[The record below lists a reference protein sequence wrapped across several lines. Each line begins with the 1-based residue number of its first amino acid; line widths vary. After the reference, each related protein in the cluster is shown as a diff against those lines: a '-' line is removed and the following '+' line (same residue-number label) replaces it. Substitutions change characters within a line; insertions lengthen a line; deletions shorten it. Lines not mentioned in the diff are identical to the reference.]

1 MCDSF
6 KYLNSS
12 HASRKVT
19 LWNGRIDE
27 DRTRPFPNMESGT
40 CEARNIFREEACK
53 WRVCIRYLQNFVKGE
68 KRKKKNKKE
77 RRKEEERQG
86 GTELISVFFC
96 WAVSWTRPLE
106 QGEEGKD
113 SWREGETRRRGKR
126 ASSLRMSLL
135 SPWLVHNLLLQS
147 RVESRRRIFSGA
159 PFLSFGFSQST
170 TTSNPRK
177 RRATNPREKVHSN
190 FFFIINQ
197 KRTNF
202 LTVREAFVV
211 SFRPERR
218 YRNIHA
224 TLKIV
229 IVRVFF
235 PFFWYLNE

>member
-1 MCDSF
+1 M
-6 KYLNSS
+6 
-12 HASRKVT
+12 T

-68 KRKKKNKKE
+68 KRKKKKNGTKE
-77 RRKEEERQG
+77 RRGETGWDRTYLGVLLLGRQLDAAAG
-86 GTELISVFFC
+86 AG
-96 WAVSWTRPLE
+96 R
-106 QGEEGKD
+106 GGKD

-135 SPWLVHNLLLQS
+135 SPRLVHNLLLQS

-197 KRTNF
+197 NRANF
-202 LTVREAFVV
+202 LTVREAFVQRDDIEIFTRHWKSW
-211 SFRPERR
+211 SFE
-218 YRNIHA
+218 YFSH
-224 TLKIV
+224 
-229 IVRVFF
+229 FF
-235 PFFWYLNE
+235 DI

>member
-1 MCDSF
+1 MEESTRIGRVHF
-6 KYLNSS
+6 QIW
-12 HASRKVT
+12 KV
-19 LWNGRIDE
+19 
-27 DRTRPFPNMESGT
+27 
-40 CEARNIFREEACK
+40 ARVKREIYFEYREEACK

-68 KRKKKNKKE
+68 KRKKKKKE

-135 SPWLVHNLLLQS
+135 SPRLVHNLLLQS

-202 LTVREAFVV
+202 LTVREAFVQ
-211 SFRPERR
+211 RDDIEI
-218 YRNIHA
+218 IHA

>member
-1 MCDSF
+1 MEESTRIGRVHF
-6 KYLNSS
+6 QIW
-12 HASRKVT
+12 KV
-19 LWNGRIDE
+19 
-27 DRTRPFPNMESGT
+27 
-40 CEARNIFREEACK
+40 ARVKREIYFEYREEACK

-68 KRKKKNKKE
+68 KRKKKKKE

-135 SPWLVHNLLLQS
+135 SPRLVHNLLLQS

-177 RRATNPREKVHSN
+177 RRATNPWEKVHSN
-190 FFFIINQ
+190 FSFIINQ
-197 KRTNF
+197 NRANF
-202 LTVREAFVV
+202 LTVREAFVQRDDIEIFTRHWKSW
-211 SFRPERR
+211 SFE
-218 YRNIHA
+218 YFSH
-224 TLKIV
+224 
-229 IVRVFF
+229 FF
-235 PFFWYLNE
+235 DI

>member
-1 MCDSF
+1 MEESTRIGRVHF
-6 KYLNSS
+6 QIW
-12 HASRKVT
+12 KV
-19 LWNGRIDE
+19 
-27 DRTRPFPNMESGT
+27 
-40 CEARNIFREEACK
+40 ARVKREIYFEYREEACK
-53 WRVCIRYLQNFVKGE
+53 WRACIRYLQNFVKGE
-68 KRKKKNKKE
+68 KRKKKKKE

-135 SPWLVHNLLLQS
+135 SPRLVHNLLLQS

-202 LTVREAFVV
+202 LTVREAFVQRDDIEIFTRHWKSW
-211 SFRPERR
+211 SFE
-218 YRNIHA
+218 YFSH
-224 TLKIV
+224 
-229 IVRVFF
+229 FF
-235 PFFWYLNE
+235 DI